1 MEMLGFDNKW
11 RTLVGGYIHAVSFSF
26 LVNGES
32 YGLIQPSRGLCQ
44 GDPLSPYLC
53 LLCAE
58 GFHSLLQQV
67 ANNEELH
74 GVSLCKEGPKI
85 THLFFTDNSLLF
97 CRANEANCQTVMD
110 ILKIYK
116 QASGQKIICEKTQL
130 FFSSNIEGNHKNK
143 IKYMLGV
150 EVATQY
156 EKYLGLS
163 SFVGRGKKES
173 FSYIKERVWHKIQG

>member
-1 MEMLGFDNKW
+1 
-11 RTLVGGYIHAVSFSF
+11 
-26 LVNGES
+26 
-32 YGLIQPSRGLCQ
+32 
-44 GDPLSPYLC
+44 
-53 LLCAE
+53 
-58 GFHSLLQQV
+58 
-67 ANNEELH
+67 
-74 GVSLCKEGPKI
+74 
-85 THLFFTDNSLLF
+85 
-97 CRANEANCQTVMD
+97 MD
-110 ILKIYK
+110 ILTIYK